1 MALAHHNLVVWQ
13 RADDLFIELH
23 LLTRQRFPAFE
34 RFELGSQV
42 RRAAYS
48 VPANLVEGIART
60 HPRESLRFFD
70 MASSSLSEV
79 GYGIHAA
86 TRLGYFNPDESR
98 TLEEKVRLIA
108 APLKG
113 LAAPYRERG
122 GLQRSA
128 RLRQT

>member
-86 TRLGYFNPDESR
+86 TRLGYFNVDESNA
-98 TLEEKVRLIA
+98 LEAKVRLVA

-113 LAAPYRERG
+113 LVARYQAG
-122 GLQRSA
+122 GRLQRA
-128 RLRQT
+128 RQLGTD